1 MKRRNNTLKSSK
13 HSTVLHWGAPEAP
26 PPGET
31 VLSVQ
36 SGAEGWRGQVPRG
49 HERHSA
55 HGWARWK
62 IVPLKC
68 RISAE
73 FRDMFFWDF
82 NIKTNPTLPELILY
96 DRTLAYGPK
105 PQAPQVCLQCLKP
118 TEGKRQYRQE
128 IRSKQGLDL
137 IELRRALKLW
147 ERKCLGMEE
156 FLLFRMTS
164 WPFIG
169 TCG

>member
-1 MKRRNNTLKSSK
+1 MKIQRRNNTLKSSK

-36 SGAEGWRGQVPRG
+36 SGAEGRRGQVPRG

-62 IVPLKC
+62 IVPVKC

-105 PQAPQVCLQCLKP
+105 PQAPQVCLQCLKL

-128 IRSKQGLDL
+128 IRSKKWT
-137 IELRRALKLW
+137 IWWLKLDSQ
-147 ERKCLGMEE
+147 L
-156 FLLFRMTS
+156 
-164 WPFIG
+164 
-169 TCG
+169 